1 MASSL
6 EIILPSDE
14 EEEVEELNDFFISEK
29 LYYKERQKMEN
40 DTGFDASLMFFFCS
54 FLNCK

>member
-40 DTGFDASLMFFFCS
+40 DTGFDASLMFFFL
-54 FLNCK
+54 FIFKL

>member
-14 EEEVEELNDFFISEK
+14 EEEVEELNDFLFLKSCTTK
-29 LYYKERQKMEN
+29 RDRKWKMIR
-40 DTGFDASLMFFFCS
+40 DLTQV
-54 FLNCK
+54 